1 MIALKACPSLLTV
14 LVDRDKTVFGAGTQH
29 TCTKCT
35 YSRIYYDRL
44 GIKILQL
51 VGGVIVQSLN
61 NLNIT
66 SGLVPILSMNH
77 NTLHVVGTW
86 EVDIDWMT
94 D

>member
-14 LVDRDKTVFGAGTQH
+14 LVDRDNTIFGAGTQR

-35 YSRIYYDRL
+35 YSRFYYDRL

-51 VGGVIVQSLN
+51 VGGVTVQSLN
-61 NLNIT
+61 NIT
-66 SGLVPILSMNH
+66 SGLVPILTRNH
-77 NTLHVVGTW
+77 NILHVVGTW